1 MNHGGRSRQVRSQA
15 LAGLLRRIQQTGG
28 IASGRFP
35 MFADPRSGE
44 WTWSDDGAWSS
55 GFWPGMLWLAEAATG
70 ESHFAALAAQS
81 AMRLRSR
88 TGAPTV
94 LRGFVFWYGAGIAA
108 VLDPA
113 RHAEAELAIAAAR
126 SLAADFD
133 PVARL
138 LPPGA
143 QDARLYG
150 WPRPGACIDGLP
162 GAVPLLAF
170 AAARTGDDRLRDIA
184 LAHARGHLAL
194 CMRADGSV
202 AQSATYDHQGRLS
215 GQASIEGSSR
225 DSTWARAQAWA
236 MLGLAQAAHL
246 AGGELTQP
254 AKRAADW
261 FLDHLPADG
270 VCFWDFDDPA
280 IPNAPRDTSAAAIAA
295 AALLKLAA
303 ANGDRYRAA
312 AEHIIDA
319 LTARHLAAHGG
330 LRDGCYEQRN
340 GLATSNELIWGD
352 YFLLEALLAL
362 DGVIRPGTL

>member
-1 MNHGGRSRQVRSQA
+1 M
-15 LAGLLRRIQQTGG
+15 
-28 IASGRFP
+28 
-35 MFADPRSGE
+35 
-44 WTWSDDGAWSS
+44 
-55 GFWPGMLWLAEAATG
+55 
-70 ESHFAALAAQS
+70 
-81 AMRLRSR
+81 
-88 TGAPTV
+88 
-94 LRGFVFWYGAGIAA
+94 
-108 VLDPA
+108 
-113 RHAEAELAIAAAR
+113 
-126 SLAADFD
+126 
-133 PVARL
+133 
-138 LPPGA
+138 
-143 QDARLYG
+143 
-150 WPRPGACIDGLP
+150 
-162 GAVPLLAF
+162 PLLAF

-261 FLDHLPADG
+261 YLDHLPADG

-303 ANGDRYRAA
+303 ANGGQYRAA

-319 LTARHLAAHGG
+319 LAARHLAAHGG

-340 GLATSNELIWGD
+340 GIATSNELIWGD

>member
-1 MNHGGRSRQVRSQA
+1 MRSQA
-15 LAGLLRRIQQTGG
+15 LAGLLRRIEQTGR

-35 MFADPRSGE
+35 VFADPRSGE

-70 ESHFAALAAQS
+70 ERRFAALAAES
-81 AMRLRSR
+81 AQRLRSR
-88 TGAPTV
+88 TGTPTV

-113 RHAEAELAIAAAR
+113 RHAQAELAIAAAR

-133 PVARL
+133 PVAGL

-162 GAVPLLAF
+162 GTVPLLAF

-194 CMRADGSV
+194 CVRADGSV

-246 AGGELTQP
+246 AGEEFTRP

-261 FLDHLPADG
+261 YLDYLPADG

-280 IPNAPRDTSAAAIAA
+280 IPDAPRDTSAAAIAA

-303 ANGDRYRAA
+303 ANGDQYRAA
-312 AEHIIDA
+312 AEHIINA

-352 YFLLEALLAL
+352 YFLLEALLVL
-362 DGVIRPGTL
+362 DEAIRPGTL